1 MQHTRGLWIAV
12 ALFSL
17 CFAVAAAPPVN
28 DSFNNR
34 IILDGANITAT
45 GSNANASKQNG
56 EPNHAGNPGGRSVW
70 WAWTAPTNG
79 DLTITS
85 DASAFD
91 TLLAVY
97 TGSSVSSL
105 SLVASNDDHGVLVTS
120 RVRFYAS
127 AGTQYQIAVDGFND
141 GTGAESG
148 NVSLAV
154 NLIPE
159 PITRP
164 ENDIF
169 SNRTV
174 LAGAPISV
182 ISSNTNAT
190 REPGEPLHAG
200 QEGDTS
206 LWWRWTASSND
217 TVRVT
222 TAGSSFDTLLGI
234 YTGSSVSNL
243 TEIASDD
250 DEDTVNGI
258 VTSAV
263 ILNVVAGQEYQIAVD
278 GYDGASGQVV
288 LGIESVV
295 PRLTA
300 PEWSNGVFQF
310 TVNGAGGT
318 TNEIE
323 ASEDQRSWTAVGTLV
338 MTNGTAMFEETR
350 ATNQSQRF
358 YRATLR

>member
-1 MQHTRGLWIAV
+1 M
-12 ALFSL
+12 FSF
-17 CFAVAAAPPVN
+17 CFAVAAAPPAN
-28 DSFNNR
+28 DAFNSR
-34 IILDGANITAT
+34 IILSGANITAT

-56 EPNHAGNPGGRSVW
+56 EPDHAGNPGGRSVW

-79 DLTITS
+79 DLTITTDGS
-85 DASAFD
+85 TFD
-91 TLLAVY
+91 TLIGVY
-97 TGSSVSSL
+97 TGSSISAL
-105 SLVASNDDHGVLVTS
+105 SLVASIDDHGVLVTS

-127 AGTQYQIAVDGFND
+127 AGTQYQIAVDGFDD

-148 NVSLAV
+148 NVSLAL
-154 NLIPE
+154 NFIPE

-164 ENDIF
+164 ENDNF
-169 SNRTV
+169 SNRSV
-174 LAGAPISV
+174 LTGAAISV
-182 ISSNTNAT
+182 ISSNRNAT

-206 LWWRWTASSND
+206 VWWRWTAPSND

-250 DEDTVNGI
+250 DEDTANGI
-258 VTSAV
+258 VTSTV
-263 ILNVVAGQEYQIAVD
+263 IIQVTAGQEYQIAVD
-278 GYDGASGQVV
+278 GYDGAVGQVV
-288 LGIESVV
+288 LRMESVV
-295 PRLTA
+295 PRLAA
-300 PEWSNGVFQF
+300 PGWSNGVFRF
-310 TVNGAGGT
+310 TVSGAVGT

-323 ASEDQRSWTAVGTLV
+323 VSEDLRSWTAAGTLV
-338 MTNGTAMFEETR
+338 MTNGTAMFEDTR

-358 YRATLR
+358 YKATLR